1 MADRRIIYPDAD
13 EAMLPF
19 FAGERQR
26 RVERLGS
33 FEILTG
39 FPSSAEVLAER
50 LAGAHAV
57 LLHGSV
63 AIADEDLETAP
74 DLEVISFCGVGA
86 GSFVDLPAA
95 AARGVTVCNSPDATV
110 NTVAEY
116 ALALLLAA
124 ARHLPALDRDLRQ
137 GLWTQSRHGFELK
150 GKKLGLIGL
159 GPIGARFGEMAR
171 ALGME
176 VSAWTR
182 TPSPERAA
190 SLGFGFK
197 SLDDI
202 LAESDVLSLHLA
214 LNPATEG
221 FLGRDELARTKP
233 GVVLVNTARGGLVD
247 EAAMIAALRS
257 GRIAAAGLDVFA
269 EEPLPVG
276 HPLLALD
283 NLVLSPHVAWNT
295 PEATALLLDTAIG
308 NLERYYDGDA
318 INIVSGPGVT

>member
-1 MADRRIIYPDAD
+1 MADRRIVYPDAD
-13 EAMLPF
+13 ETMRPF
-19 FAGERQR
+19 FVGERRQ
-26 RVERLGS
+26 RVEKLGS

-39 FPSSAEVLAER
+39 IPASAEVFAER

-57 LLHGSV
+57 LLHGTV
-63 AIADEDLETAP
+63 GIADAVLEAAP
-74 DLEVISFCGVGA
+74 ELEVISVCGVGA

-95 AARGVTVCNSPDATV
+95 AARGITVCNSPDATV
-110 NTVAEY
+110 NTVAEC
-116 ALALLLAA
+116 ALALLFAT
-124 ARHLPALDRDLRQ
+124 ARHVAALDRDLRQ
-137 GLWTQSRHGFELK
+137 GLWNQSRQGFELK

-176 VSAWTR
+176 VAAWTR

-197 SLDDI
+197 PLDEI
-202 LAESDVLSLHLA
+202 VAESDVLSLHLA
-214 LNPATEG
+214 LNPATQG
-221 FLGRDELARTKP
+221 FLGRDQLARTKP

-247 EAAMIAALRS
+247 EAAMIEALRS
-257 GRIAAAGLDVFA
+257 GHIAAAGLDVFA
-269 EEPLPVG
+269 KEPLPAG

-283 NLVLSPHVAWNT
+283 NVVLSPHVAWNT

-308 NLERYYDGDA
+308 NLERYYARDP
-318 INIVSGPGVT
+318 INIVAGPGLT